1 MVEILARVA
10 IGTAEEGAPYT
21 TSGAMVVGRQF
32 EADLLIAGN
41 RQDRLQKVVATI
53 RANQRTTVHSHIP
66 CISQESER
74 TMGVLKLLALLYG
87 CPEAGSSMGVLK
99 LLPEVALAM
108 GVLKLALMGVL
119 KLLWKL
125 MGVLKLAEVAP
136 G

>member
-1 MVEILARVA
+1 
-10 IGTAEEGAPYT
+10 
-21 TSGAMVVGRQF
+21 
-32 EADLLIAGN
+32 
-41 RQDRLQKVVATI
+41 
-53 RANQRTTVHSHIP
+53 
-66 CISQESER
+66 
-74 TMGVLKLLALLYG
+74 MGVLKLLALLYG